1 LPYEVYDLTVKVTW
15 LRIVAV
21 LINLLL
27 VIYLVWSKRLLGAR
41 GGKKAYEA
49 QLRGESLIEVEQA
62 ALATSPAASAAPVGP
77 AVPAGSNVPAGSA
90 GSVSQPGQGGP
101 ARP

>member
-1 LPYEVYDLTVKVTW
+1 MVATAIFLPYEVYDLTVKVTW

-49 QLRGESLIEVEQA
+49 QLRGESVIEVEQA
-62 ALATSPAASAAPVGP
+62 ALSSADRSGRAE
-77 AVPAGSNVPAGSA
+77 AGG
-90 GSVSQPGQGGP
+90 
-101 ARP
+101 